1 MNPIWKSFGL
11 MLLTILISFLIP
23 ESKNTR
29 TMAAQAPS
37 SNTSTTQMSQQI
49 STKETYNVSAQVDT
63 KTVLSCY
70 IHQIKSL
77 VMLNWEILLR
87 DTVPCIIAYRKDT
100 NETKETNCSGEG
112 INWESRADWDH
123 ELRINPVTIAN
134 DGDYKC
140 EFVTPEGNFERLY
153 HLSVVV
159 PPLVN
164 LSNEGDESAV
174 CKAAAGKPAARITWV
189 PEGVC
194 VTSNETHDNRTVTVT
209 SSCSW
214 KSFNGSRATCFISH
228 LTGNSNLSIEYHGLP
243 KPQNPTLRIIITAVF
258 MGVLAIVGLAVLYKK
273 SNDCRNCKSSKPEAT
288 PCVGEDEVEPYASYT
303 EKNNP
308 LYDTRT
314 EVKISKASQS
324 EDFGLAF
331 QGGLTR

>member
-1 MNPIWKSFGL
+1 MCMFIEIGVRSGANTALNRFCGRGCWRKVFKI
-11 MLLTILISFLIP
+11 LLFLCLG
-23 ESKNTR
+23 
-29 TMAAQAPS
+29 
-37 SNTSTTQMSQQI
+37 
-49 STKETYNVSAQVDT
+49 TYIVSAQVDT

-70 IHQIKSL
+70 IPQIKSL

-87 DTVPCIIAYRKDT
+87 DTVPCIIAYRKDV

-112 INWESRADWDH
+112 INWESRVDWDH
-123 ELRINPVTIAN
+123 ELRINPVTIVN

-174 CKAAAGKPAARITWV
+174 CKAAAGKPAARIMWV

-228 LTGNSNLSIEYHGLP
+228 LTGNSNLSIERQTPGPSTVIFPVVSFFILGCVLNSGVCFFFC
-243 KPQNPTLRIIITAVF
+243 KTKDSRGSEPTD
-258 MGVLAIVGLAVLYKK
+258 
-273 SNDCRNCKSSKPEAT
+273 N
-288 PCVGEDEVEPYASYT
+288 
-303 EKNNP
+303 
-308 LYDTRT
+308 
-314 EVKISKASQS
+314 
-324 EDFGLAF
+324 
-331 QGGLTR
+331 